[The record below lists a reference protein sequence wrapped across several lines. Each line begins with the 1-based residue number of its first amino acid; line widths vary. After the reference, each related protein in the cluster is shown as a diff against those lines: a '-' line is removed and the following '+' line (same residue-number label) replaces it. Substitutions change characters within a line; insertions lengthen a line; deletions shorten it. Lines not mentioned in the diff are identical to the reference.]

1 MPIPILDVRG
11 CLGAGLVTYP
21 IERRAWLL
29 DGGGVGLERSPY
41 MKLKP
46 SFFPTAVADGVRY
59 CGLGCV

>member
-1 MPIPILDVRG
+1 M
-11 CLGAGLVTYP
+11 TYP

-46 SFFPTAVADGVRY
+46 SFFPQRSQMVSATVVWVAFELRGVFR
-59 CGLGCV
+59 